1 MHWGVD
7 AQRLAGQRLGVG
19 RYIEYL
25 AREWDRAAT
34 NGDRVTLYTRSA
46 LPDGN
51 LGLSPRFEVRPVGP
65 RLTGQLWQNLV
76 LPRAA
81 RTLDVL
87 FCPSY
92 SMPLWYDGKC
102 VVAIH
107 SMNEVESGT
116 HPWWYK
122 LTYSQVYRLSAERA
136 ARVIVPSESTRRDIQ
151 TYYGIPAEKIDVVVQ
166 GADPAFRPIDDA
178 ALLAETRRRWV
189 GADVPYVVFVGKL
202 SQRRNIPVMIEAFAL
217 AKRRANLPHKLL
229 LFGPNHLG
237 IPIADIA
244 RRLGVADDVVQN
256 DGKVSG
262 HHEVVPVYAAAD
274 AYLSASSYE
283 GFSMTL
289 VEALS
294 CGTPVVGVNRAAFAE
309 CASECALL
317 VEEPTPTLLGD
328 ALERV
333 LTDRALRDDLR
344 RRSLVRA
351 EAYRWKHTAR
361 QTLDVLRQVAES

>member
-25 AREWDRAAT
+25 ARHWDRSAT
-34 NGDRVTLYTRSA
+34 NGDRVTLFTRA
-46 LPDGN
+46 PLPDGN
-51 LGLSPRFEVRPVGP
+51 LGLSTRFAVRAVGP
-65 RLTGQLWQNLV
+65 SLTGHLWQNLV

-81 RTLDVL
+81 KDVEVL

-107 SMNEVESGT
+107 SMNEVEAGA

-122 LTYSQVYRLSAERA
+122 LTYSQVYRLSAERS
-136 ARVIVPSESTRRDIQ
+136 ARVIVPSESTRQDIQ
-151 TYYGIPAEKIDVVVQ
+151 AYYGIPAGKIDVVAQ
-166 GADPAFRPIDDA
+166 GADAAFRPIDDA
-178 ALLAETRRRWV
+178 TVLSATRRKWL

-202 SQRRNIPVMIEAFAL
+202 SQRRNIPVMIEAFAQ
-217 AKRRANLPHKLL
+217 AKRRGRLPHKLL

-237 IPIADIA
+237 LPIADLA
-244 RRLGVADDVVQN
+244 RRFGVADDVVQT
-256 DGKVSG
+256 DGYVSS
-262 HHEVVPVYAAAD
+262 HLEVVPVYAAAD

-309 CASECALL
+309 CAGECALL
-317 VEEPTPTLLGD
+317 VDAPTPELLGEG
-328 ALERV
+328 LERV
-333 LTDRALRDDLR
+333 LTDRALRDELH

-351 EAYRWKHTAR
+351 EAFRWEHTAR
-361 QTLDVLRQVAES
+361 QTLDVLRHVAEN